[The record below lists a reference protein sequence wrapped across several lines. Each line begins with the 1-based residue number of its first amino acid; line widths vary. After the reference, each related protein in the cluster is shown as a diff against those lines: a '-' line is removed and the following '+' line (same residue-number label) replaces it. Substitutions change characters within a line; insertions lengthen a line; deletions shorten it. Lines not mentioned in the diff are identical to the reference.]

1 MKSYAK
7 PVFRLAAAIEN
18 PHPGISCTTSQ
29 EDMELLSILT
39 GFTLEQLKNA
49 FAISEGCEGGLEID
63 HMCKFSSV
71 TLGAQAAFLS

>member
-1 MKSYAK
+1 MKTYAK
-7 PVFRLAAAIEN
+7 PVFRVAAAIAN
-18 PHPGISCTTSQ
+18 PHPGVSCTTSQ
-29 EDMELLSILT
+29 EDLELISILT

-49 FAISEGCEGGLEID
+49 FASSEGCESGIEID